1 MDILKI
7 KELCRT
13 EQIEFSRHVSDR
25 MFQRNI
31 TADEVIEAVYNGKI
45 IEEYPDDYPYPSCLI
60 FGITFNKRFLHV
72 VAGITD
78 TKLWIITVYEPNP
91 DKWNND
97 FTMRKG

>member
-45 IEEYPDDYPYPSCLI
+45 I
-60 FGITFNKRFLHV
+60 V
-72 VAGITD
+72 
-78 TKLWIITVYEPNP
+78 
-91 DKWNND
+91 
-97 FTMRKG
+97 

>member
-31 TADEVIEAVYNGKI
+31 TADEVVEAVYNGRLCHNKW
-45 IEEYPDDYPYPSCLI
+45 LI
-60 FGITFNKRFLHV
+60 LTRNSV
-72 VAGITD
+72 
-78 TKLWIITVYEPNP
+78 
-91 DKWNND
+91 
-97 FTMRKG
+97 

>member
-60 FGITFNKRFLHV
+60 LGITLINVFCMLLQV
-72 VAGITD
+72 LLI
-78 TKLWIITVYEPNP
+78 PNY
-91 DKWNND
+91 
-97 FTMRKG
+97 G